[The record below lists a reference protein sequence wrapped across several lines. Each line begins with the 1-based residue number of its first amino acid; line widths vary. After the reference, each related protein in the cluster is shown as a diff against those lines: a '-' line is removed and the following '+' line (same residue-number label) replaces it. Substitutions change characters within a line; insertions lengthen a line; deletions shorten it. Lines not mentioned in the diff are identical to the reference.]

1 MTQNDAAPATPSAEQ
16 PAPAGGDDPPPV
28 RQTRKRALIFRRRRT
43 ALRALT
49 LILATVLSLIG
60 TVGQFYFVDNAQEIA
75 DARAEE
81 MRAIESRTET
91 LRTAQS
97 AYFNAQVQGN
107 MLFALNPSDRSVNK
121 GVVGDLYRLAILDRG
136 FPFRA
141 ILGELAIAGAI
152 DFKKV
157 NDRYNVLRE
166 TASADFSY
174 ESFTAV
180 GEFEHAILEEAMG
193 LHDKLQDRYWEAQ
206 SERSAAEAEIAR
218 RRALLLAVAG
228 AATCLFLL
236 ANLMG
241 AKD

>member
-1 MTQNDAAPATPSAEQ
+1 MTQTDAAAATPDAAEHAAAPSAAAQ
-16 PAPAGGDDPPPV
+16 PL
-28 RQTRKRALIFRRRRT
+28 RKPRAKLALFRRRRA
-43 ALRALT
+43 ALRAAT
-49 LILATVLSLIG
+49 LILATTLSLIG
-60 TVGQFYFVDNAQEIA
+60 TIGQFYFVDNAQKIA

-157 NDRYNVLRE
+157 NNQYNALRE
-166 TASADFSY
+166 TASSDFSY

-180 GEFEHAILEEAMG
+180 GEFEHAILEEAME
-193 LHDKLQDRYWEAQ
+193 LHNKLQDRFWEAQ